1 MTKRDAAWAFGGFW
15 ACLVIM
21 VFAMWWTDQKTGVKS
36 VEVPVSWTHSMEQ
49 MEQVKQV
56 AETHEQIKETTQI
69 NDEKFIKHFAA
80 LERRLKKLEVQLA
93 AQMAML
99 DQYKG
104 QREVLVAS
112 KPLKSPE
119 RVTVESG
126 QLSAKYVPLDTLPPI
141 KLMQL
146 AKEVGFK
153 KVEVR

>member
-1 MTKRDAAWAFGGFW
+1 MTKRDFLW
-15 ACLVIM
+15 LVIG
-21 VFAMWWTDQKTGVKS
+21 WWGATILVAGSIWWQDHKTGVKS